1 METICRQVRG
11 DTCGAKLKPNSF
23 SLPLKTDV
31 GEDNSI
37 RLSLKSSLC
46 GTTITFTT
54 RILDEYT

>member
-31 GEDNSI
+31 GEDPSEANRCVDAHEEEEGTQEKSI
-37 RLSLKSSLC
+37 
-46 GTTITFTT
+46 
-54 RILDEYT
+54 